1 MNTADAITA
10 RAIWCKTS
18 TSPAVFSRDE
28 RAIAAMQEITR
39 LEDAIASLQ
48 AEIRNIEH
56 RDDIPR
62 HQMTMREN
70 MKIGW
75 AATDLASTRAELQ
88 TILKE

>member
-1 MNTADAITA
+1 MTTTAHIWSKTNT
-10 RAIWCKTS
+10 
-18 TSPAVFSRDE
+18 AVFSREE
-28 RAIAAMQEITR
+28 RAVAAMREITR

-70 MKIGW
+70 MQIGW
-75 AATDLASTRAELQ
+75 AVTDLASTRAELQ